1 MKTIGFLLFLLST
14 SAFASECSIE
24 LFSKVYRL
32 DQNQSLQAKDI
43 IRSSTCSEI
52 VAGRISSLVSNSQGT
67 VGTDFLVR
75 ELEKDFPEEHI
86 NFTNKKMSLLDLNST
101 IRDQLLP
108 GTNLYFNQ
116 SRSLNNISSLGLIE
130 GETLQAVCD
139 ACQSFGEKNI
149 KINVINVANNSS
161 RTLWFASKIMAKLKV
176 VKAKRSISF
185 QQKSLVADDFYIDE
199 VLTMTPDNALTT
211 LDNIHFYKAN
221 RTLLQ
226 GSIVNN
232 MDLQAVNLINFG
244 TPATVQLKSNNIS
257 LQKTA
262 MPVRSARF
270 GDIVELRGPNNK
282 MIAGKVIDYNKVV
295 IEL

>member
-1 MKTIGFLLFLLST
+1 MKMFGLILFLVSI
-14 SAFASECSIE
+14 SAFADECSIE

-32 DQNQSLQAKDI
+32 DQNQSLQTKDI
-43 IRSSTCSEI
+43 IRASTCSEE
-52 VAGRISSLVSNSQGT
+52 VAGRINSLVSNSQGT
-67 VGTDFLVR
+67 VGTDFLIR
-75 ELEKDFPEEHI
+75 ELEKDFPEKHI

-101 IRDQLLP
+101 MKEQLLP

-116 SRSLNNISSLGLIE
+116 SRSLNNISSLGLVE

-139 ACQSFGEKNI
+139 ACQSFGEKNV
-149 KINVINVANNSS
+149 KINVINVTNNSS

-185 QQKSLVADDFYIDE
+185 QQKSLDANDFFIDE
-199 VLTMTPDNALTT
+199 VLTMIPDNALTT
-211 LDNIHFYKAN
+211 LDNIQFYKAN

-226 GSIVNN
+226 GSVVSN

-244 TPATVQLKSNNIS
+244 TPATVLLKSNNIS
-257 LQKTA
+257 LQKSA
-262 MPVRSARF
+262 MPARSARF

>member
-1 MKTIGFLLFLLST
+1 MKTFGLILFFMSS
-14 SAFASECSIE
+14 SAFAECSIE

-32 DQNQSLQAKDI
+32 DQNQSLQAKDL
-43 IRSSTCSEI
+43 IRASTCSEV
-52 VAGRISSLVSNSQGT
+52 VAARISELLSNSQGT

-101 IRDQLLP
+101 MKDQLLP
-108 GTNLYFNQ
+108 GTNLFFNQ
-116 SRSLNNISSLGLIE
+116 SRSLNNISSLGMVE

-139 ACQSFGEKNI
+139 SCQSFGEKNV
-149 KINVINVANNSS
+149 KINVINVTNNSS

-185 QQKSLVADDFYIDE
+185 QQKSLDANDFYIDE
-199 VLTMTPDNALTT
+199 VLTMTPDNVLTT

-244 TPATVQLKSNNIS
+244 TPATVLLKSNNIN
-257 LQKTA
+257 LQKSA

>member
-1 MKTIGFLLFLLST
+1 MKAIGFLLIFLNT
-14 SAFASECSIE
+14 SAFAEECSIE

-43 IRSSTCSEI
+43 IRSSTCSEVI
-52 VAGRISSLVSNSQGT
+52 AGRISGLVSNSQGT

-185 QQKSLVADDFYIDE
+185 QQRSLDADDFYIDE